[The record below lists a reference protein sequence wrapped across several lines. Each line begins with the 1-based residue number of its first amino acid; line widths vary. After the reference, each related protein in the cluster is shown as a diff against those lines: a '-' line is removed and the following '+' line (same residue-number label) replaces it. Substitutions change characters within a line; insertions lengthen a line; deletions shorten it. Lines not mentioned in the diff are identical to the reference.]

1 MATPLSGAGAGLVV
15 AGSGRI
21 TWIQIT
27 GTSFQF
33 FDNKLAASGTK
44 LTLVLTPGVY
54 TFPNG
59 IDYTNGIYATG
70 TGAFIVG
77 IADSAYGGN

>member
-33 FDNKLAASGTK
+33 FDNKLAGSGTK
-44 LTLVLTPGVY
+44 LTVVLPVGVY
-54 TFPNG
+54 NFTNG
-59 IDYTNGIYATG
+59 IDFTNGIWATG
-70 TGAFIVG
+70 TGAFTLG